1 MKIWRSTNPNN
12 INVWFGNELRPV
24 TLRFWIGNK
33 LGTELLRAFVGRV
46 ADRNDSDILDFF
58 QRWQVALFDDIPGA
72 DETYIQFSATHWHG
86 MLCLTRETA
95 DCLMGSI
102 IFSVKPAQANGQARS
117 AVDKS
122 AGCSVPKFHVR
133 SEFRFPLADSRSE
146 AATDRLTEGEPHL
159 FP

>member
-1 MKIWRSTNPNN
+1 MKIWRSTNQNS
-12 INVWFGNELRPV
+12 INVWLGNELRPV
-24 TLRFWIGNK
+24 TVRFCIGNK

-122 AGCSVPKFHVR
+122 PGCSGPQFHVR
-133 SEFRFPLADSRSE
+133 SEIRFPLADSRSG
-146 AATDRLTEGEPHL
+146 AANDPFTERETHH
-159 FP
+159 FS